1 MPSHTYRRGNQH
13 TRARENPTAAGNH
26 TGWDLLLASCRAVF
40 RIGVSAPVLLWGLA
54 CLLAPCLLEQLSSR
68 QPKTHDARHPAK
80 EDLAHA
86 QATASCLAQQRLLVS
101 YLLPLPPSYTNT
113 KQLATSKHQM
123 WWLATEMTDDGNRL
137 LCLPWGGAA
146 TRLPSTRLGD
156 WGPFAGSESSNRGTA
171 NGLRSRSQEG
181 LLVYPRTSH

>member
-1 MPSHTYRRGNQH
+1 M
-13 TRARENPTAAGNH
+13 
-26 TGWDLLLASCRAVF
+26 
-40 RIGVSAPVLLWGLA
+40 LLWGLA

-68 QPKTHDARHPAK
+68 QPKTHDARRHPAK

-137 LCLPWGGAA
+137 LSRGEELQLGW
-146 TRLPSTRLGD
+146 LPSTRLGD

-171 NGLRSRSQEG
+171 NGLRSVKEG
-181 LLVYPRTSH
+181 HLVYPST

>member
-1 MPSHTYRRGNQH
+1 M
-13 TRARENPTAAGNH
+13 
-26 TGWDLLLASCRAVF
+26 F
-40 RIGVSAPVLLWGLA
+40 RIVACVIVGP

-68 QPKTHDARHPAK
+68 QPKTHDARRHPAK

-137 LCLPWGGAA
+137 LSRGEELQLGCPAPGSVTGALSRGA
-146 TRLPSTRLGD
+146 KARIE
-156 WGPFAGSESSNRGTA
+156 GPPTDFGPGARRA
-171 NGLRSRSQEG
+171 F
-181 LLVYPRTSH
+181 

>member
-1 MPSHTYRRGNQH
+1 MAP
-13 TRARENPTAAGNH
+13 AAGNH
-26 TGWDLLLASCRAVF
+26 SGWDLLLASCRAVF

-137 LCLPWGGAA
+137 LSRREELQLGCPAPGSVTGALSRGA
-146 TRLPSTRLGD
+146 KARIE
-156 WGPFAGSESSNRGTA
+156 GPPTDFGPGARRA
-171 NGLRSRSQEG
+171 F
-181 LLVYPRTSH
+181 

>member
-1 MPSHTYRRGNQH
+1 M
-13 TRARENPTAAGNH
+13 
-26 TGWDLLLASCRAVF
+26 F

-137 LCLPWGGAA
+137 LSRGEELQLGCPAPSSVTGA
-146 TRLPSTRLGD
+146 
-156 WGPFAGSESSNRGTA
+156 GPFAGSESSNRGTA

-181 LLVYPRTSH
+181 LLVYPST

>member
-1 MPSHTYRRGNQH
+1 METPCVIASPGEFKGNRHNKCQNQNLCAIQLNNTPQALVKEH
-13 TRARENPTAAGNH
+13 KAPAAGNH

-113 KQLATSKHQM
+113 KQLATS
-123 WWLATEMTDDGNRL
+123 N
-137 LCLPWGGAA
+137 
-146 TRLPSTRLGD
+146 
-156 WGPFAGSESSNRGTA
+156 
-171 NGLRSRSQEG
+171 
-181 LLVYPRTSH
+181 